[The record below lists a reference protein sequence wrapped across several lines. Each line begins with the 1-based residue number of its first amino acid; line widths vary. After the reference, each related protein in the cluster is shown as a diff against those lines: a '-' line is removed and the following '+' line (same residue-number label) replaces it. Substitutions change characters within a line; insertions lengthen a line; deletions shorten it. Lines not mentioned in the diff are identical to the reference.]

1 MSTVFSDEASVFFV
15 GGITTKVGDSKCG
28 GCTKQWFDDNFTQ
41 LSDIMAADGGPK
53 WEFSGIS
60 YDHQD
65 GGHGDGDH
73 KFFDQ
78 SNGEF
83 VGVEVGMV
91 AEVLVLDDRAV
102 GLAAD

>member
-15 GGITTKVGDSKCG
+15 GGITTKVGDSDCG

-60 YDHQD
+60 YEHQD
-65 GGHGDGDH
+65 GRQL
-73 KFFDQ
+73 K
-78 SNGEF
+78 
-83 VGVEVGMV
+83 V
-91 AEVLVLDDRAV
+91 AGTVSFTLPLDCCLR
-102 GLAAD
+102 LY